1 MPENVEY
8 GKFQELIEGLFQEA
22 DQRAYDRH
30 VMGSKEYGSLK
41 FLEVDTI
48 EYAIE
53 EVLDLMNYMRFTYVK
68 LRILQD
74 FLAHKATEAESS
86 DTTGGGFINTRN
98 ML

>member
-1 MPENVEY
+1 MASDDIPDF
-8 GKFQELIEGLFQEA
+8 GKFQELINGLFQEA
-22 DQRAYDRH
+22 DERAFERH
-30 VMGSKEYGSLK
+30 QMGSKEYGSLK

-68 LRILQD
+68 LRVLQD
-74 FLAHKATEAESS
+74 FLAHEAEKATG
-86 DTTGGGFINTRN
+86 TTGASFIETRN